1 MRVMRITSKAL
12 WVYINA
18 YRHIE
23 VSQVI
28 TSALTWVSV
37 YNRKNNAI
45 DILINK
51 VLLIA
56 LF

>member
-1 MRVMRITSKAL
+1 MRVRSKAL

-18 YRHIE
+18 YRYIK

-28 TSALTWVSV
+28 PQPLPGLVSTTG
-37 YNRKNNAI
+37 KNNAI